1 MPKKLT
7 NEDLEALKLWLTEHE
22 VHYKNLNRDASDAV
36 LVVNLLKK
44 IHPKLIDLHNYPS
57 RNNTQLK
64 INNWETL
71 NLKVL
76 SKLGLQQSK
85 TMLEKLAKGTIGAI
99 EALLNDIMLM
109 EKANRARGDKRDD
122 EQEQLWSE
130 NDDLMMVTVNK
141 KIGDAII
148 QVPQKMILYSIYEQV
163 VRKSQAKDI
172 YLSASQQKITHLE
185 NVLKLKTERI
195 EELCTQL
202 AKVSVR
208 SLMKQHNLETSS
220 SNSALPTETLNNN
233 NDNNNDQSNLRTRR
247 TITINAESSS
257 YSSPTNT
264 TKRTGHSQIPKRV
277 KSPTSQ
283 AYQPVIPS
291 PSATIQSIKSSPFL

>member
-7 NEDLEALKLWLTEHE
+7 NEDLETLKLWLTDHE

-36 LVVNLLKK
+36 LVVTLLKK

-85 TMLEKLAKGTIGAI
+85 SMLEKLAKGTVGAV
-99 EALLNDIMLM
+99 EALLSDIMLM
-109 EKANRARGDKRDD
+109 EKANQARGDKRDD

-163 VRKSQAKDI
+163 LRKSQAKDV

-185 NVLKLKTERI
+185 NVLKLKAERI
-195 EELCTQL
+195 EELCAQL

-220 SNSALPTETLNNN
+220 SNSALPTETLNDNNN
-233 NDNNNDQSNLRTRR
+233 NDNNNNNNSNSNINNDQSNLRTPR
-247 TITINAESSS
+247 TITITTEVTPNDYNNNNSS
-257 YSSPTNT
+257 YHNINNNLSSN
-264 TKRTGHSQIPKRV
+264 KL
-277 KSPTSQ
+277 
-283 AYQPVIPS
+283 
-291 PSATIQSIKSSPFL
+291 F

>member
-7 NEDLEALKLWLTEHE
+7 NEDLETLKLWLMDHE

-36 LVVNLLKK
+36 LVVTLLKK

-85 TMLEKLAKGTIGAI
+85 SMLEKLAKGTVGAV
-99 EALLNDIMLM
+99 EALLSDIMLM
-109 EKANRARGDKRDD
+109 EKANQARGDKRDD

-163 VRKSQAKDI
+163 LRKSQAKDV

-185 NVLKLKTERI
+185 NVLKLKAERI
-195 EELCTQL
+195 EELCAQL

-220 SNSALPTETLNNN
+220 SNSALPTETLNDNN
-233 NDNNNDQSNLRTRR
+233 NNNNNNNNNSNSNINNDQSNLRTPR
-247 TITINAESSS
+247 TITITTEVTPNDYNNNNSS
-257 YSSPTNT
+257 YHNINNNLSSN
-264 TKRTGHSQIPKRV
+264 KL
-277 KSPTSQ
+277 
-283 AYQPVIPS
+283 
-291 PSATIQSIKSSPFL
+291 F